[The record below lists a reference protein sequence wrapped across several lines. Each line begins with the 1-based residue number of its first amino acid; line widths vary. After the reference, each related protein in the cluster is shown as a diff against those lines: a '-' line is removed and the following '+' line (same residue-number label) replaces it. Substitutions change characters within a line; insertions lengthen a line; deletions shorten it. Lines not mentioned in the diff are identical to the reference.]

1 MMKSSVFPEDI
12 LNQRNGKF
20 FQQSSNKRIINDE
33 EQGVDRKLQRFPPT
47 EIKFKES
54 QKQLISP
61 KDSSTMKF
69 FSDEGKTNFNNNKT
83 NFQEVGKL
91 QFREFSKPSL
101 KSDSNDKK
109 VERNNWREELFDGGS
124 RMWVPT
130 NSTNIPVKSE
140 LPVKKISDRTY
151 RVTNGPIPKGTAT
164 ILYDQSAVM
173 EMFRILG
180 ERD

>member
-1 MMKSSVFPEDI
+1 MKSSVLQEDI
-12 LNQRNGKF
+12 LNQRNVKII
-20 FQQSSNKRIINDE
+20 QQSSNKRMTRFQDNDE
-33 EQGVDRKLQRFPPT
+33 EQGIDRKLQRFPP
-47 EIKFKES
+47 S

-61 KDSSTMKF
+61 KDSSNMKF
-69 FSDEGKTNFNNNKT
+69 FADEGKTNFNNSKT

-109 VERNNWREELFDGGS
+109 GERNNWREELFDGGS

-140 LPVKKISDRTY
+140 PPIKKFSDRTY

-164 ILYDQSAVM
+164 ILYDQSAVT

-180 ERD
+180 ERN